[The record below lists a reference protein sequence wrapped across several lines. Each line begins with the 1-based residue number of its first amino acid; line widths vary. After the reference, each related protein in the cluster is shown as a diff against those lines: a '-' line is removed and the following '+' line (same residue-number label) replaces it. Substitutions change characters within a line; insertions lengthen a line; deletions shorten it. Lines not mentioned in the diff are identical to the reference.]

1 MPIDFESFPL
11 RLFHKGRSLAWDPLD
26 FDFSQDKKDWMTLAK
41 GEQEV
46 ILRTVVGF
54 LVGER
59 AVAHDLAPLQ
69 QALRRE
75 RGRMEEEMFLTQQQ
89 YEESNHVEFFQNW
102 MNEVL
107 PAVPGKDFPFP
118 KTTPQERQAQ
128 MISHELP
135 RAMQALLEDTSPGTQ
150 MRAAVTYHIIIEGVL
165 AEFGYQFFYRSLKK
179 RNILQGLVTG
189 IHQIQRDEVRHIAF
203 GNFLVQRL
211 MREHPELEKVFD
223 DEMDKLKPR
232 AHASSMSFF
241 GSYEDLEVPFGLVE
255 SEFEE
260 LFEQLFEGRRAVVK
274 RGETV
279 GV

>member
-26 FDFSQDKKDWMTLAK
+26 FDFASDKEDWTQLSPS
-41 GEQEV
+41 EQEV
-46 ILRTVVGF
+46 LLRTVIGF

-102 MNEVL
+102 MNKVL
-107 PAVPGKDFPFP
+107 PAVPGKDIPFP
-118 KTTPQERQAQ
+118 ETTPQARQAQ

-135 RAMQALLEDTSPGTQ
+135 AAMQALRDDTSPETQ
-150 MRAAVTYHIIIEGVL
+150 MRAAVTYHMIVEGVL
-165 AEFGYQFFYRSLKK
+165 AEFGYQFFYRSLRK
-179 RNILQGLVTG
+179 RRILPGLVEG
-189 IHQIQRDEVRHIAF
+189 IHLIQRDEVRHIAF
-203 GNFLVQRL
+203 GNFLIQRL
-211 MREHPELEKVFD
+211 IRENPELEKVFD
-223 DEMDKLKPR
+223 DEMEKLKPR
-232 AHASSMSFF
+232 ARASSMSFF
-241 GSYEDLEVPFGLVE
+241 DSYEKEAPFGLE
-255 SEFEE
+255 AAEFET
-260 LFEQLFEGRRAVVK
+260 LFEQLYEGRRAVVK